1 LYEPYLN
8 CLVTFSLHDA
18 LPIWNIR
25 LGNAGDP
32 SRLIIVVRGELQ
44 FDDDSDGSVIH
55 GLVYTTGRL
64 GLYDPYSISGS
75 NVYTITGAT
84 TVLRDSYQFGPF
96 LTLLINNVD
105 FRTSYVESAVSDADF
120 GSLCTPDPTVSI
132 DNASAPQGEALSFTV
147 SLSAPSPVT
156 TTVNYRTTNGTAIAG
171 TDYDGVSN

>member
-84 TVLRDSYQFGPF
+84 RSEEHTSELQSRENLVCR
-96 LTLLINNVD
+96 LL
-105 FRTSYVESAVSDADF
+105 
-120 GSLCTPDPTVSI
+120 L
-132 DNASAPQGEALSFTV
+132 
-147 SLSAPSPVT
+147 
-156 TTVNYRTTNGTAIAG
+156 
-171 TDYDGVSN
+171 